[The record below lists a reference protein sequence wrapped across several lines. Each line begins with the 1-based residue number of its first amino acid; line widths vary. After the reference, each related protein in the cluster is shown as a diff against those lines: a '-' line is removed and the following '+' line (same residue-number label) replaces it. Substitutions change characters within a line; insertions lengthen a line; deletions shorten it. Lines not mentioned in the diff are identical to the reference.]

1 MHNTSQSRQITVSEM
16 SPHVHIFNYGENK
29 VKKISDWLIN
39 WIEKSLKNQTVKPY
53 DMLPSKG
60 DLAFHIG
67 VSKGT
72 MQNVFR
78 FVEDCGYVE
87 SKQKIG
93 TYIKNPNS
101 NASVQKHTSKREVA
115 TTIIKRF
122 ILENNLQAGD
132 CLTSTRTLSLIT
144 GISSTTIRIAIGSLI
159 SKGILK
165 KENNTFIVNN
175 IDFAV
180 TEIPPQTLVEKT
192 AENLKTYITNNF
204 QEGEKLPA
212 NFELA
217 KKFNVSVK
225 TIHDSIKQLSK
236 EGLLY
241 TRRGQYGT
249 VVSNNNKN
257 EFYHYERIE
266 LKIKHYISENCK
278 IGEKLPSIIEFSKM
292 YKISGKTIKKA
303 LDNLAEEGYIML
315 TRGRYGGTFVTDI
328 PQGTNE
334 AYKWLALSPEYI
346 PNMEN

>member
-1 MHNTSQSRQITVSEM
+1 MQNTSQSRQITVSEM
-16 SPHVHIFNYGENK
+16 SPHVHSFSYGENK

-39 WIEKSLKNQTVKPY
+39 WIDKSLKSHAIKPY
-53 DMLPSKG
+53 DLLPSKG

-87 SKQKIG
+87 SKQKVG

-101 NASVQKHTSKREVA
+101 NESVQKLTSKREVA
-115 TTIIKRF
+115 ATIIKQF
-122 ILENNLQAGD
+122 IIENNLKVGD
-132 CLTSTRTLSLIT
+132 CLTSTRTLSQIT
-144 GISSTTIRIAIGSLI
+144 GISNTTIRIAIGSLI
-159 SKGILK
+159 SEGILK
-165 KENNTFIVNN
+165 KENNAFIVNTIN
-175 IDFAV
+175 FAIR
-180 TEIPPQTLVEKT
+180 EIPPQTLVEKT
-192 AENLKTYITNNF
+192 AENLKKYIKDNF
-204 QEGEKLPA
+204 REGEKLPA

-217 KKFNVSVK
+217 KKFKVSVK
-225 TIHDSIKQLSK
+225 TIHDAIKQLSK
-236 EGLLY
+236 EGILH

-249 VVSNNNKN
+249 VVSSNNENTL
-257 EFYHYERIE
+257 YHYERIE

-278 IGEKLPSIIEFSKM
+278 IGEKLPSIIEFSEM

-303 LDNLAEEGYIML
+303 LDNLAEEGYIMF

-346 PNMEN
+346 PSMEN